1 MSDDCPCC
9 PSLSPV
15 QVFFLAN
22 LFKKNMISDF
32 LYFQKRI
39 VQTKHIKQ
47 NLAFSIKSCPVTLC
61 WNNENLLFYS
71 NFTNYLISL
80 LKLCVQTFFVLV
92 QIWSEECIQTT
103 EFWIFLCALVLKCW
117 NLCIRLCIECNRGRG
132 FALSSEI
139 HQDILSPR
147 PPSLSYHISTS
158 FLFQLTEEYS

>member
-1 MSDDCPCC
+1 M
-9 PSLSPV
+9 
-15 QVFFLAN
+15 
-22 LFKKNMISDF
+22 
-32 LYFQKRI
+32 
-39 VQTKHIKQ
+39 
-47 NLAFSIKSCPVTLC
+47 AFSIKSCPVTLC

-71 NFTNYLISL
+71 NFMNYLFSL
-80 LKLCVQTFFVLV
+80 IKTLCSNIFVLFV
-92 QIWSEECIQTT
+92 NTLLTKFEPT

-158 FLFQLTEEYS
+158 FSIPIDGRIQLVDIKIMLRINNCSLAMLSTDRVA